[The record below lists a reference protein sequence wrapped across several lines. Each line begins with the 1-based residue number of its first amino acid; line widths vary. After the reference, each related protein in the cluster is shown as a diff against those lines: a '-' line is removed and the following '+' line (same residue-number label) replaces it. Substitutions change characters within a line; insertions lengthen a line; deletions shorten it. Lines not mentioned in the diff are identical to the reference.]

1 MIRWAVAG
9 VAAGLTV
16 LGLLAGVISGVV
28 AALFGGGGGGCV
40 ATATAVDPG
49 PLGLTEAQ
57 MRHAATIVT
66 VGRSRGVPRRGW
78 VIAVA
83 TALQESDLVNTPG
96 GDRDSVGLFQQRPS
110 QGWGSPQQL
119 REPTY
124 AAGAFYRRLVEVP
137 DWQQL
142 PLTQAAQA
150 VQRSAH
156 PDAYA
161 RHEGRAHAI
170 VTAVAGPEG
179 APSDG
184 AIPVGCPPVGV
195 EAARGVRLPADT
207 PAPVALALR
216 WALAQVGTPYA
227 FGGDCTAPA
236 SGDPAHQC
244 DCSSLVQQAYAAAGV
259 SLPRTTGDQVHAGAP
274 VADVRQVRPGDLVF
288 IPGSLGSRSNP
299 RHVGLALGQGLVVH
313 APGTGRTVTV
323 SHLGAWGGK
332 VVAIR
337 RIVA

>member
-1 MIRWAVAG
+1 MIRWA
-9 VAAGLTV
+9 
-16 LGLLAGVISGVV
+16 LAGAGAVGLVLALLTGVVSGVV
-28 AALFGGGGGGCV
+28 AALFGGGGAGCV

-49 PLGLTEAQ
+49 PLGLTENQVRNAV
-57 MRHAATIVT
+57 TIVA

-137 DWQQL
+137 GWQQL

-161 RHEGRAHAI
+161 RHEVRAQAI
-170 VTAVAGPEG
+170 VAAVAGPPG
-179 APSDG
+179 AAPVG
-184 AIPVGCPPVGV
+184 AIPVGCQPGGV
-195 EAARGVRLPADT
+195 EAAQGMRLPADT
-207 PAPVALALR
+207 PAPVAVALR

-236 SGDPAHQC
+236 SGNPAHQC

-259 SLPRTTGDQVHAGAP
+259 RLPRTTGDQVHAGVP

-299 RHVGLALGQGLVVH
+299 RHVGLALGGGLVVH
-313 APGTGRTVTV
+313 APGTGRTVTF
-323 SHLGAWGGK
+323 SHLSTWAGS
-332 VVAIR
+332 VVAVR